1 MRLSFEA
8 VQDKIGSEWV
18 QEESTGAGQSF
29 FDFEMRGGDVLRLAQ
44 STRTHFPGATTEMKQ
59 RGLDSALASPYKN
72 PLYDA
77 KDEIVWWEK
86 DNWYCNCIGLKRSK
100 PDYQRVAEF
109 AQHVI
114 DVLIVILQDRNVNRV
129 ESEPRPPS
137 KKWKRSGFYHSAQD
151 VTETT
156 LYCPRRISTA
166 DHGGTHASPRMHYRA
181 EHTKMQPH
189 GPRHSLRKEIT
200 VAATWVNAVDI
211 DPSELGT
218 PIKLYRLVNCG
229 PACQIAQPAANEK
242 HKKTFDREYK
252 ARFEKQLAL
261 AAAEHDP
268 D

>member
-1 MRLSFEA
+1 L
-8 VQDKIGSEWV
+8 
-18 QEESTGAGQSF
+18 
-29 FDFEMRGGDVLRLAQ
+29 
-44 STRTHFPGATTEMKQ
+44 
-59 RGLDSALASPYKN
+59 N
-72 PLYDA
+72 
-77 KDEIVWWEK
+77 
-86 DNWYCNCIGLKRSK
+86 
-100 PDYQRVAEF
+100 
-109 AQHVI
+109 QHVI

-181 EHTKMQPH
+181 EHTKMQPAWSASQPAERDH
-189 GPRHSLRKEIT
+189 RRGDLGQRGGHRSVRTRHTHQALQARERRASVMAR
-200 VAATWVNAVDI
+200 
-211 DPSELGT
+211 
-218 PIKLYRLVNCG
+218 
-229 PACQIAQPAANEK
+229 QIAQLAANEK
-242 HKKTFDREYK
+242 YKKTFDREYK